1 MGCLFVVLR
10 FGEYKPKFIFK
21 LMFYLMFIH
30 IKVYTNSVLEKGKDD
45 ASNGTQTTSSV
56 CVAVDHL

>member
-1 MGCLFVVLR
+1 MGCLFAVLR

-30 IKVYTNSVLEKGKDD
+30 VHTNSVLEKGKDD
-45 ASNGTQTTSSV
+45 ASNATQTTGSV